1 MFLVRGI
8 CVEWRLVTYAAAVG
22 GNGGKGMVVYAAE
35 AVDCD
40 GFFAGVDGA
49 GARVDWQAVEG

>member
-1 MFLVRGI
+1 
-8 CVEWRLVTYAAAVG
+8 VEWRLVTYAAAVG
-22 GNGGKGMVVYAAE
+22 GNGGKGMVAYAAE

-49 GARVDWQAVEG
+49 GAGVDWQAVEG